1 MSAQAGADR
10 TDAAHAQASFTQ
22 VRPVPVRGSRADAFP
37 HTKRPLPWFL
47 AGFMALVFL
56 FPIDASELKVHIGV
70 DSHPDRFAMLAL
82 LLAWMWFGGDQRAF
96 ARTRRSKLFVTSAL
110 AFLTVAVASLLF
122 EAPRV
127 ISLGELQLAEKR
139 FALLVSF
146 LLLGWFALSALRFED
161 LRGFGSYLIGLAVL
175 MAIGMTIERRTGYN
189 VFYEWGKHILGP
201 IGTVGESG
209 TGIVAEPGVFG
220 RVNIVGPTVH
230 PLAATA
236 MLVMVMPL
244 ALVRALDDRSR
255 RSRLLNG
262 IACLLI
268 LVAAIETERK
278 TALLA
283 PVLLIAY
290 IAWYRPRQMLRL
302 APVGLVIALLAVHVA
317 APGTLG
323 TVLNPT
329 AITQSNSTAHR
340 EGDFAGVLPD
350 VLTHPLLGLG
360 YGSLDPTHPAVYRV
374 NDDQYVD
381 EVWQT
386 GILGL
391 LAFVWMLL
399 TPMII
404 ARPAIR
410 KRGPTVSSLALAT
423 SAGCFVFLVVT
434 ALFDSMGFTEV
445 PYIFFLLAAMTT
457 IAAAGPEGNAQSRP
471 EAVRRRTRAGRVWAP
486 ATATAALTSGR
497 DLGGRASRLPS

>member
-1 MSAQAGADR
+1 MSAQAIADPIGAAR
-10 TDAAHAQASFTQ
+10 VQAPCAEVSSARAGETQ
-22 VRPVPVRGSRADAFP
+22 RDAFP
-37 HTKRPLPWFL
+37 HTRRPLPWFL

-70 DSHPDRFAMLAL
+70 DSHPDRFGMIAL

-96 ARTRRSKLFVTSAL
+96 ARTRRSKLFTTSACIFL
-110 AFLTVAVASLLF
+110 AVAVASLLF

-127 ISLGELQLAEKR
+127 IGLGELELSEKR
-139 FALLVSF
+139 FALLASF

-161 LRGFGSYLIGLAVL
+161 LRGFSSYLIGLAVL

-209 TGIVAEPGVFG
+209 TGIVAEPGIFG

-236 MLVMVMPL
+236 MLIMIMPL
-244 ALVRALDDRSR
+244 ALVRALDAGSR
-255 RSRLLNG
+255 RSRWLNG

-302 APVGLVIALLAVHVA
+302 APLGVVLALAVVHVA

-329 AITQSNSTAHR
+329 AITQSDSTSHR
-340 EGDFAGVLPD
+340 EGDFSGVLPD

-360 YGSLDPTHPAVYRV
+360 YGSLDPTHPALYRV

-399 TPMII
+399 TPII
-404 ARPAIR
+404 LARPAIR
-410 KRGPTVSSLALAT
+410 LRGPTVASLALAT

-457 IAAAGPEGNAQSRP
+457 IAAAGQEGNVAKSLP
-471 EAVRRRTRAGRVWAP
+471 EPVRQRAGRRMPAV
-486 ATATAALTSGR
+486 ATAGILTSSRGSGVPPSR
-497 DLGGRASRLPS
+497 SLG